1 MNIHVYVLF
10 VTFVMYLVLRNYKK
24 KLLNDKDTQS
34 KKSSNMLYLMIV
46 PIAIYGYDFL
56 TNTSDVHPIDSIMDS
71 KSVELLKKP
80 YPDISS
86 IDISGTSS

>member
-10 VTFVMYLVLRNYKK
+10 VTFVMYLGLRNYKK
-24 KLLNDKDTQS
+24 KLLNDKDTQT

-56 TNTSDVHPIDSIMDS
+56 TTKSDVGSIVDS

-86 IDISGTSS
+86 IDISRTSS